1 MMSNEEIITYWI
13 EKEEPIIR
21 FPVSSVS
28 KFDFQE
34 ATLSFLSI
42 VGLPADSAPFLSFN
56 QSSEKFQSP
65 SSYFKLADS
74 SLEHFVMIG
83 VDGAGSPLVID
94 TSAQDQVL
102 LLDHE
107 NGFTSLPVNRSLK
120 EFQACLV
127 IYNQFIDELLAFR
140 GPDAFLDADFTDA
153 QFAALKHN
161 LLTIDRQ
168 AVEQNGFWH
177 NELDNLLVNREQ
189 YKAEGNS

>member
-1 MMSNEEIITYWI
+1 M

-21 FPVSSVS
+21 FLVGSLS
-28 KFDFQE
+28 KFDFKE
-34 ATLSFLSI
+34 TTLSFLNT

-65 SSYFKLADS
+65 SSYFKLTDS

-94 TSAQDQVL
+94 TSVQDQVL

-107 NGFTSLPVNRSLK
+107 NGFAALPVNRSLK

-127 IYNQFIDELLAFR
+127 IYNQFIDELLASR

-153 QFAALKHN
+153 QFATLQHN
-161 LLTIDRQ
+161 LLAIDRQ
-168 AVEQNGFWH
+168 IIEQKGFWH
-177 NELDNLLVNREQ
+177 DELNNLLVNREQ
-189 YKAEGNS
+189 YKAEDNS